1 MKVFCQAFADDIV
14 LVFDGDTGLEIEV
27 KANRILGII
36 DEWGIRNKLK
46 FAPHKTC
53 ALLSTRKLKYDKP
66 RLTMGS
72 VDIQYFDN
80 IKILGLIIDGGLTFN
95 DHVGNVCKKAIARYK
110 LLARAARVSWGLNP
124 QVVKTI
130 YIAVIEPTILYAS
143 AAWAPT
149 AEKMGVQ
156 KRLNTVQRGF
166 AQKICRAYRTV
177 SLNSAMLLAGILP
190 LDLRILEASR
200 LYEIGRGVSHPAVLR
215 DREVE
220 RMAPAIEDPHPAEQV
235 ELGFGLVDEDTYADV
250 VDSHVHRVYTD
261 GSKIEG
267 RVGAALS
274 VWKGE
279 AETKAVKLALPP
291 YCTVYQAELLAL
303 KRAVDIACK
312 SGAAKVGVF
321 SDSRSAL
328 QAVTLSSRHP
338 LAVQTRA
345 ALRNAALQRREV
357 SLFWIKAHAGL
368 KGNER
373 ADELAK
379 EAALGLRR
387 KPDYDLC
394 PVSFV
399 KRILRQDTISEW
411 DRRYDV
417 GGTAGVTKLF
427 FPSAAAAYKV
437 VGKIDIT
444 HHTTQVLTGH
454 GGFAFYLNRFKL
466 KDNPSCL
473 CQPGVEE
480 TVPHLLLECPI
491 FASNRYAI
499 EQKLGMAMTG
509 ENLPSALG
517 DKCRDAFLQYCRN
530 IVVVVNQRNS
540 V

>member
-1 MKVFCQAFADDIV
+1 
-14 LVFDGDTGLEIEV
+14 
-27 KANRILGII
+27 
-36 DEWGIRNKLK
+36 
-46 FAPHKTC
+46 
-53 ALLSTRKLKYDKP
+53 
-66 RLTMGS
+66 
-72 VDIQYFDN
+72 
-80 IKILGLIIDGGLTFN
+80 
-95 DHVGNVCKKAIARYK
+95 
-110 LLARAARVSWGLNP
+110 
-124 QVVKTI
+124 
-130 YIAVIEPTILYAS
+130 
-143 AAWAPT
+143 
-149 AEKMGVQ
+149 
-156 KRLNTVQRGF
+156 
-166 AQKICRAYRTV
+166 
-177 SLNSAMLLAGILP
+177 
-190 LDLRILEASR
+190 
-200 LYEIGRGVSHPAVLR
+200 
-215 DREVE
+215 
-220 RMAPAIEDPHPAEQV
+220 MAPAIEDPHPAEQV

-279 AETKAVKLALPP
+279 AETKAIKLALPP

-312 SGAAKVGVF
+312 SGAAKVGVL

-328 QAVTLSSRHP
+328 QAVTLSSPHP

-345 ALRNAALQRREV
+345 ALRKAALQRREV

-379 EAALGLRR
+379 EAALGLR
-387 KPDYDLC
+387 
-394 PVSFV
+394 
-399 KRILRQDTISEW
+399 DTISEW

-437 VGKIDIT
+437 VRKMDIT

-491 FASNRYAI
+491 FAKNRYAI

>member
-1 MKVFCQAFADDIV
+1 MYE
-14 LVFDGDTGLEIEV
+14 L
-27 KANRILGII
+27 
-36 DEWGIRNKLK
+36 
-46 FAPHKTC
+46 
-53 ALLSTRKLKYDKP
+53 
-66 RLTMGS
+66 
-72 VDIQYFDN
+72 
-80 IKILGLIIDGGLTFN
+80 
-95 DHVGNVCKKAIARYK
+95 
-110 LLARAARVSWGLNP
+110 
-124 QVVKTI
+124 
-130 YIAVIEPTILYAS
+130 LYAS

-149 AEKMGVQ
+149 AKKMGVQ

-200 LYEIGRGVSHPAVLR
+200 LYEIKRGVSHPAVLR

-267 RVGAALS
+267 RVAAALS

-279 AETKAVKLALPP
+279 ADTKAIKLALPP

-312 SGAAKVGVF
+312 SGAAKVGVL

-328 QAVTLSSRHP
+328 QAVTLSSPHP

-345 ALRNAALQRREV
+345 LRKAALQRREV

-368 KGNER
+368 KGNEW

-437 VGKIDIT
+437 VRKIDIT

-480 TVPHLLLECPI
+480 TLDMTLGSSEGFATLSGSGLHLNADTSYFCK
-491 FASNRYAI
+491 N
-499 EQKLGMAMTG
+499 
-509 ENLPSALG
+509 
-517 DKCRDAFLQYCRN
+517 
-530 IVVVVNQRNS
+530 
-540 V
+540 